1 MSDILAGITDIL
13 INTLDLDVS
22 PEEVTP
28 EATFFH
34 EGLGLDSIDVL
45 ELVVSI
51 EERWDVRIDNREL
64 GEEVFVSV
72 GTLADYIAANRAK
85 P

>member
-22 PEEVTP
+22 PEEVTR
-28 EATFFH
+28 EASFFH

-45 ELVVSI
+45 ELVVSV

-64 GEEVFVSV
+64 GEEVFVTV
-72 GTLADYIAANRAK
+72 GTLADHIAANRTK
-85 P
+85 K